1 MTVKCVS
8 FEPFAEF
15 LYHTPLIRAFVRKLT
30 LEPEDPRFIKTGMG
44 SVKPGMAK
52 IGPYLLVSICDM
64 LPNLHTLRLIILD
77 WHGHSTHGFHPWGCN
92 TDLDRLPSP
101 IRYLQ
106 TLELNI
112 LYAPFSMQPGINEM
126 RKIDI
131 LRYFRGADVIR
142 ISRVPPTLS
151 MPGIHPVWAKK
162 LFLHGISDVSTWI
175 ELFKQTRVTDNLRSF
190 GTGLSELFSPLS
202 PRIVTP
208 IAVWLREDVGP
219 KLEEFTLNIDDVY
232 EHVSKYSAS

>member
-1 MTVKCVS
+1 
-8 FEPFAEF
+8 
-15 LYHTPLIRAFVRKLT
+15 
-30 LEPEDPRFIKTGMG
+30 
-44 SVKPGMAK
+44 
-52 IGPYLLVSICDM
+52 
-64 LPNLHTLRLIILD
+64 
-77 WHGHSTHGFHPWGCN
+77 
-92 TDLDRLPSP
+92 
-101 IRYLQ
+101 
-106 TLELNI
+106 
-112 LYAPFSMQPGINEM
+112 
-126 RKIDI
+126 
-131 LRYFRGADVIR
+131 
-142 ISRVPPTLS
+142 

-202 PRIVTP
+202 PRTVTP